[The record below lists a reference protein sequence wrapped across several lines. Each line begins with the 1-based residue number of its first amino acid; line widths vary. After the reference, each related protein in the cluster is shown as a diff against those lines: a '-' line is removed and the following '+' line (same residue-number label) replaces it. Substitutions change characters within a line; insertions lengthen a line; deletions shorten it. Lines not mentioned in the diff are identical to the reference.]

1 MIGKERT
8 GITMSELALLGGTPV
23 RSAPFRSSAV
33 INGGEWSRI
42 QEVLKREEFSRFMG
56 SPTPDINKLLTMTSE
71 EAVDLGGQYFS
82 FLGGRMIRQFEAE
95 FAGKFGVTY
104 AISVN
109 AATSGLAA
117 ALGAVDVGPGDEV
130 ITTCMS
136 FNATAMSI
144 LVFNAI
150 PVFVDVEDETF
161 CMDPE
166 AIERAITPQ
175 TKAILVVH
183 LLGNPADMDAIMAIA
198 RKYNLRVI
206 EDAAQAPGT
215 IFRDRYVGTIGDI
228 GVYSFQETKNIM
240 TGEGG
245 MIVTNDPSLAR
256 KARLIRNHGESI
268 PDDSW
273 DDAAL
278 VNLVGLNFRM
288 TELTA
293 AMGSSQLEKLD
304 ENNRARTNNALFLR
318 EEMQSLPGIV
328 LPVFKDG
335 TVPHIFSM
343 LYDESVTCVDR
354 QKLLAAVRAEGIPVG
369 SGYLRLMYENPLF
382 LKKIAYGKKHCP
394 WSCHLYGKERTYKKG
409 DCPVGEELLRR
420 RFIWFYNINRP
431 NTPEDMQDV
440 SKAFRK
446 VLNNIES
453 LRKAEVNFSIP
464 YKW

>member
-1 MIGKERT
+1 
-8 GITMSELALLGGTPV
+8 MSELALLGGTPV
-23 RSAPFRSSAV
+23 RSAPFRSSV
-33 INGGEWSRI
+33 VVDDSEWSCIR
-42 QEVLKREEFSRFMG
+42 EVLKREEFSRFMG
-56 SPTPDINKLLTMTSE
+56 SPTPDIDKLLVMSST
-71 EAVDLGGQYFS
+71 EAADLGGQYFS
-82 FLGGRMIRQFEAE
+82 FLGGRMVRQFEAE
-95 FAGKFGVTY
+95 FAEKFGVAY

-109 AATSGLAA
+109 AATSGLVA
-117 ALGAVDVGPGDEV
+117 ALGAADIGPGDEV

-150 PVFVDVEDETF
+150 PVFVDVEDKTF

-183 LLGNPADMDAIMAIA
+183 LLGNPAEMDAIMAIA
-198 RKYNLRVI
+198 RKHNLRVI

-215 IFRDRYVGTIGDI
+215 IYRDRYVGTIGDM

-245 MIVTNDPSLAR
+245 MVVTNDPSLAR
-256 KARLIRNHGESI
+256 KVRLIRNHGESI

-273 DDAAL
+273 DDASL

-293 AMGSSQLEKLD
+293 ALGISQLGKLD
-304 ENNRARTNNALFLR
+304 ENNRVRNSNALFLI
-318 EEMQSLPGIV
+318 EELQGLPGIV
-328 LPVFKDG
+328 LPVFKNG
-335 TVPHIFSM
+335 TVPHVFSM
-343 LYDESVTCVDR
+343 LYDESLTGIER
-354 QKLLAAVRAEGIPVG
+354 QKLLAAMRAEGIPVG

-382 LKKIAYGKKHCP
+382 LKKIAYGKNHCP

-431 NTPEDMQDV
+431 NTTEDMRDV
-440 SKAFRK
+440 SRAFRK
-446 VLNNIES
+446 VFNKLEA
-453 LRKAEVNFSIP
+453 LRKLEADFKIP

>member
-1 MIGKERT
+1 
-8 GITMSELALLGGTPV
+8 
-23 RSAPFRSSAV
+23 
-33 INGGEWSRI
+33 
-42 QEVLKREEFSRFMG
+42 
-56 SPTPDINKLLTMTSE
+56 MTSE

-82 FLGGRMIRQFEAE
+82 FLGGRMVRQFEAE
-95 FAGKFGVTY
+95 FAGIFGAAY

-109 AATSGLAA
+109 SATSGLAA

-161 CMDPE
+161 CMNPE
-166 AIERAITPQ
+166 AIERAITPK

-183 LLGNPADMDAIMAIA
+183 LLGNPAEMDAIMAIA
-198 RKYNLRVI
+198 RKHNLRVI

-215 IFRDRYVGTIGDI
+215 TYRDLYVGTIGDM

-273 DDAAL
+273 DDASL
-278 VNLVGLNFRM
+278 VNLVGFNFRM
-288 TELTA
+288 KELTA
-293 AMGSSQLEKLD
+293 ALGISQLEKLD
-304 ENNRARTNNALFLR
+304 ENNRVRTNNALFLK
-318 EEMQSLPGIV
+318 EELQGLPGIT
-328 LPVFKDG
+328 LPIFKDG
-335 TVPHIFSM
+335 TAPHIFSM
-343 LYDESVTCVDR
+343 LYDDATTGVER
-354 QKLLAAVRAEGIPVG
+354 QKVLAALRAEGIPVG

-382 LKKIAYGKKHCP
+382 LKKIAYGKNHCP
-394 WSCHLYGKERTYKKG
+394 WSCHLYGKERIYKKG

-431 NTPEDMQDV
+431 NTTEDMLDV
-440 SKAFRK
+440 SNAFRK
-446 VLNNIES
+446 VFSNLEA
-453 LRKAEVNFSIP
+453 LRVAETEFKIP

>member
-1 MIGKERT
+1 
-8 GITMSELALLGGTPV
+8 MSELALLGGTPV
-23 RSAPFRSSAV
+23 RRRSFRSSVV
-33 INGGEWSRI
+33 IDSGEWDRI

-56 SPTPDINKLLTMTSE
+56 SPTPDIDNLLTMTSA
-71 EAVDLGGQYFS
+71 EAANLGGPYFS
-82 FLGGRMIRQFEAE
+82 FLGGRMVRQFEAE

-117 ALGAVDVGPGDEV
+117 ALGAADIGPGDEV

-150 PVFVDVEDETF
+150 PIFVDVEDKTF
-161 CMDPE
+161 CMNPE
-166 AIERAITPQ
+166 AIERAITPK

-183 LLGNPADMDAIMAIA
+183 LLGNPAEMDAIMAIA
-198 RKYNLRVI
+198 RKHNLKVI

-215 IFRDRYVGTIGDI
+215 TYRDRYVGTIGDM

-245 MIVTNDPSLAR
+245 MIVTNDPSLTR

-273 DDAAL
+273 DDASL

-293 AMGSSQLEKLD
+293 ALGSSQLEKLD
-304 ENNRARTNNALFLR
+304 ENNRVRTNNALFLK
-318 EEMQSLPGIV
+318 EELQGLPGIA
-328 LPVFKDG
+328 LPNFKDG

-343 LYDESVTCVDR
+343 LYDEAVIGVER
-354 QKLLAAVRAEGIPVG
+354 QKLLAALRAEGIPVG
-369 SGYLRLMYENPLF
+369 SGYMRLMYENPLF
-382 LKKIAYGKKHCP
+382 LKKIAYGKEQCP
-394 WSCHLYGKERTYKKG
+394 WSCHLYSRDRTYRRG
-409 DCPVGEELLRR
+409 DCPVGEGLLQR
-420 RFIWFYNINRP
+420 RFIWFYHINRP
-431 NTPEDMQDV
+431 NTLEDMQDV

-446 VLNNIES
+446 IFNNLES
-453 LRKAEVNFSIP
+453 LRKAEMNFIIP

>member
-1 MIGKERT
+1 
-8 GITMSELALLGGTPV
+8 MSELALLGGAPV
-23 RSAPFRSSAV
+23 RSKPFRSSVV
-33 INGGEWSRI
+33 IDDTEWERI
-42 QEVLKREEFSRFMG
+42 REVLNREEFSRFMG
-56 SPTPDINKLLTMTSE
+56 SPTPDIDKLLTMPSA
-71 EAVDLGGQYFS
+71 EAADIGGQYFS
-82 FLGGRMIRQFEAE
+82 FLGGRTVRQFEAE
-95 FAGKFGVTY
+95 FAGRFGATY

-109 AATSGLAA
+109 SATSGLSS
-117 ALGAVDVGPGDEV
+117 ALGAAGIGPGDEV

-150 PVFVDVEDETF
+150 PVFADVENETY
-161 CMDPE
+161 CMDPA

-183 LLGNPADMDAIMAIA
+183 LLGYPAEMDAIMRIA
-198 RKYNLRVI
+198 RKHKLKVI

-215 IFRDRYVGTIGDI
+215 TYRDRYVGTIGDM
-228 GVYSFQETKNIM
+228 GVYSFQETKNMM

-293 AMGSSQLEKLD
+293 ALGISQLEKLT
-304 ENNRARTNNALFLR
+304 ENNRARTDNALFLKDHL
-318 EEMQSLPGIV
+318 QGLPGIA
-328 LPVFKDG
+328 LPVYKPG

-343 LYDESVTCVDR
+343 QYDEAVTGIERKKV
-354 QKLLAAVRAEGIPVG
+354 LAALRAEGIPVG

-382 LKKIAYGKKHCP
+382 LKKIAYGKNHCP
-394 WSCHLYGKERTYKKG
+394 WSCHLYGKERSYKKG
-409 DCPVGEELLRR
+409 DCPIGEDLLKN
-420 RFIWFYNINRP
+420 RFLWFYHINRP
-431 NTPEDMQDV
+431 NTREDMLDV

-446 VLNNIES
+446 IFNEIDS
-453 LRKAEVNFSIP
+453 LRNAETNFNIP

>member
-1 MIGKERT
+1 
-8 GITMSELALLGGTPV
+8 MSELALLGGMPV
-23 RSAPFRSSAV
+23 RNAPFRSSVV
-33 INGGEWSRI
+33 IDGGEWNRI

-56 SPTPDINKLLTMTSE
+56 SPTPDIDKLLAMTSA
-71 EAVDLGGQYFS
+71 EAADLGGQYFS
-82 FLGGRMIRQFEAE
+82 FLGGRMVRQFEAE

-109 AATSGLAA
+109 SATSGLAA
-117 ALGAVDVGPGDEV
+117 ALGAMDVGPGDEV

-150 PVFVDVEDETF
+150 PVFVDVEDKTF
-161 CMDPE
+161 CMDPK
-166 AIERAITPQ
+166 AIEKAITPK

-183 LLGNPADMDAIMAIA
+183 LLGNPADMDAIKAIA
-198 RKYNLRVI
+198 RKHNLKVI

-215 IFRDRYVGTIGDI
+215 IIGDRYVGTIGDM

-273 DDAAL
+273 DDDAL
-278 VNLVGLNFRM
+278 VNVVGLNFRM

-293 AMGSSQLEKLD
+293 ALGISQLEKLD
-304 ENNRARTNNALFLR
+304 ENNRVRTNNALFLN
-318 EEMQSLPGIV
+318 EQMQGLSGITLPI
-328 LPVFKDG
+328 FKDG
-335 TVPHIFSM
+335 TAPHIFSM
-343 LYDESVTCVDR
+343 LYDEKDTGVER
-354 QKLLAAVRAEGIPVG
+354 QKLLAALRAEGIPVG

-382 LKKIAYGKKHCP
+382 LKKIAYGKNHCP
-394 WSCHLYGKERTYKKG
+394 WSCHLYGKDRTYKKG
-409 DCPVGEELLRR
+409 DCPIGEELLRR
-420 RFIWFYNINRP
+420 RFVWFYHINRP
-431 NTPEDMQDV
+431 NTTEDMQDV
-440 SKAFRK
+440 SRAFRK
-446 VLNNIES
+446 VFNNMES
-453 LRKAEVNFSIP
+453 LRKVEGDFKIS